1 MTKDEVIAKFRATGL
16 NDRPTLY
23 QAKENM
29 LKAEEKSKA
38 TAGLMIRMGIMFCI
52 FIIPAIVGIP
62 LMIFGFAKSGGHKA
76 NMALIEQVY
85 QEYIAAL
92 PA

>member
-1 MTKDEVIAKFRATGL
+1 MTKDDILAKFRATGL
-16 NDRPTLY
+16 TDRPTLY

-29 LKAEEKSKA
+29 LREEEKKKA
-38 TAGLMIRMGIMFCI
+38 AAGLMIRMGIMFCI
-52 FIIPAIVGIP
+52 FIVPAIVGIP
-62 LMIFGFAKSGGHKA
+62 LAIFGFAKSGGHKA
-76 NMALIEQVY
+76 NMAMIEQVY